1 VDPKRSLYILVKHN
15 HNFMGGHHHHGVYS
29 VTQGNPAMMA
39 TNRSGE
45 RIFSTVNRVLSS
57 HGEVRAPIIAG
68 IVKIRALGEAFFK
81 QAHEQYASC
90 GTWNKARELLNST
103 PTQRE
108 LSTARLA
115 HWEDRS
121 GQRQQ
126 VLDKVYIPL
135 LDGAVVW
142 LMLISFFPHNTGRAQ
157 EEDPRVTKILTFL
170 AERNVAMPT
179 NRRLTVKFMLDQ
191 LRQLKQLGATTPA
204 QSLSLASSSSPY

>member
-1 VDPKRSLYILVKHN
+1 
-15 HNFMGGHHHHGVYS
+15 
-29 VTQGNPAMMA
+29 MMA

-126 VLDKVYIPL
+126 
-135 LDGAVVW
+135 A
-142 LMLISFFPHNTGRAQ
+142 
-157 EEDPRVTKILTFL
+157 
-170 AERNVAMPT
+170 
-179 NRRLTVKFMLDQ
+179 
-191 LRQLKQLGATTPA
+191 RQGLY
-204 QSLSLASSSSPY
+204 SSP